1 MRTKELIIQKI
12 EELPE
17 EYLDEV
23 LNFISLLERK
33 KDLGE
38 KLEVAILSE
47 SSLEKDWLSPEEEEA
62 WKDL

>member
-38 KLEVAILSE
+38 KLEVTILSK

>member
-38 KLEVAILSE
+38 KLEVTILSE